1 MQERGGFLVGVVRK
15 VGLVCSVLA
24 CGTAGCGRSRLE
36 SANDGDGAERGGS
49 MSIGGSDIGGSLTG
63 GAVATGGAGNAS
75 GGGGAPVGGSGGR
88 PMPPLE
94 PGGPIPNCAA
104 DSPVAAIPKDRHWI
118 FLKAR
123 SSAEARE
130 SSYLVELTPDGPKHL
145 TFLDEG
151 SEFWDWTPDG
161 RFFVLQDAER
171 PHPYEVF
178 DISEGFPV
186 RVNVPLRSGF
196 LKLSHGT
203 RYALDPDPS
212 TAAPSQ
218 LFIVDV
224 ATATERA
231 IDLPELHI
239 DIESWSPDDRYLAL
253 AGSGGLFLVD
263 TSGPALA
270 LSAIHDRHA
279 SDVRWSADG
288 LYLAFQS
295 LRSGKDDWMLYVYDI
310 AAGQLEIAEA
320 VWRQSRFYEW
330 AGDALLV
337 LEEPGG
343 FTATIDVTRRPLES
357 VILADSGSID
367 PNGAISPGNECY
379 VYEGYCDAAEE
390 EGICVIALPPN
401 PLAPPVLIQ
410 RLDGNT
416 WSKAW
421 AGTGDQLL
429 LHSDAAPWL
438 VNVALDGGEF
448 TRRFVTD
455 GPLTTDVDSVL
466 GWNPSGRSDWLA
478 FFAEPSPTND
488 RYAHPRLW
496 HRPTNTTWGV
506 ALGEDNPWSSAW
518 SPDGRYLIVEA
529 APISGDGVYY
539 VQEVFDDRLG
549 RLWMIDGLV
558 PSGASPLQ
566 TYYVQP

>member
-1 MQERGGFLVGVVRK
+1 LVGVVRT

-24 CGTAGCGRSRLE
+24 CGAAGCGRSRLG
-36 SANDGDGAERGGS
+36 SVNDGDGAERGGS

-63 GAVATGGAGNAS
+63 GAVATGGAGNAP
-75 GGGGAPVGGSGGR
+75 GGGGAGAPLGGSGGR
-88 PMPPLE
+88 PMPALD

-104 DSPVAAIPKDRHWI
+104 DSPVTAIPKDRHWL

-123 SSAEARE
+123 SSADARE
-130 SSYLVELTPDGPKHL
+130 GSYLVELTPDGPQHL

-151 SEFWDWTPDG
+151 SEFWDWTYDG
-161 RFFVLQDAER
+161 RFFVLQGAER

-178 DISEGFPV
+178 DISAGVPV
-186 RVNVPLRSGF
+186 RVDVPLRSGF

-218 LFIVDV
+218 LFVVDIT
-224 ATATERA
+224 TATERA
-231 IDLPELHI
+231 IDLPERHI

-253 AGSGGLFLVD
+253 TGSGGLFLVD

-270 LSAIHDRHA
+270 LSAIYDRHA

-288 LYLAFQS
+288 RYLAFQS
-295 LRSGKDDWMLYVYDI
+295 LQSGEDLYVYDI
-310 AAGQLEIAEA
+310 AAGELEIAED
-320 VWRQSRFYEW
+320 VWRQTRFYGW
-330 AGDALLV
+330 AGNALLV

-343 FTATIDVTRRPLES
+343 FTATIDVTRRPLEP
-357 VILADSGSID
+357 VILVDSGSID

-390 EGICVIALPPN
+390 EGICVVALPPN
-401 PLAPPVLIQ
+401 PPRPPVLIQ

-416 WSKAW
+416 WSKTW

-448 TRRFVTD
+448 TRQFVTD

-496 HRPTNTTWGV
+496 HRSTNTTWGV

-529 APISGDGVYY
+529 APISADGAYY
-539 VQEVFDDRLG
+539 VQEVLDDRLG